1 MTKKGASILVIRF
14 DAKPDLRLFLVR
26 YDGQVTKDDT
36 EKGIDQAAKC
46 LTVLPREFRLLA
58 DLSTLVSMDVACAPS
73 IERVMDLC
81 QERGVA
87 EIIRIIPDPRHD
99 IGMQIMS
106 LFHYGSG
113 VRIFTCS
120 TLEEAFDLLSKAGE
134 IDPSI
139 LRAALA

>member
-1 MTKKGASILVIRF
+1 MIRF

-26 YDGQVTKDDT
+26 YDGHVTQEDA
-36 EKGIDQAAKC
+36 EKGVDQAAQC
-46 LTVLPREFRLLA
+46 LTFLSREFRLLA
-58 DLSTLVSMDVACAPS
+58 DLSTLISMDIACAPS

-81 QERGVA
+81 QDHGVA

-106 LFHYGSG
+106 LFHYSSG

-120 TLEEAFDLLSKAGE
+120 TQDEALALLTNSGDLNLEVV
-134 IDPSI
+134 
-139 LRAALA
+139 RAALA